1 MSREVR
7 ELTDVPEV
15 GPLLVKG
22 LVGSARTRGVPVDEL
37 PRLSLLLDDQPQDVA
52 RLADYCRVTGFGLT
66 DRVPATWLHVLTFPL
81 QAALMADDA
90 FPFALPGLVHV
101 SNDMTLSRPVSVS
114 ERLRL
119 LVRAE
124 NLRLHAKG
132 AVFDMVGEV
141 HASDEPVW
149 RGTSLYLATGVRV
162 GGTPATAERLP
173 APPVVPSQ
181 RWRLAAD
188 LGRRYAEVSGD
199 FNPIHLSPA
208 TSRLFGFRR
217 PIIHGMWTHARALAG
232 LGRLPDAYRARVQF
246 AKPIALPSS
255 VGFAAARQDPGW
267 AFAVVGKEGKPHLVG
282 EIAEG

>member
-22 LVGSARTRGVPVDEL
+22 LVGSARKRGVPVDEL

-141 HASDEPVW
+141 HASDEPVGAEPRCTW
-149 RGTSLYLATGVRV
+149 RRGCGWGARRPRPSGCPHPPSFPPSGGGSRLISAAAT
-162 GGTPATAERLP
+162 
-173 APPVVPSQ
+173 
-181 RWRLAAD
+181 
-188 LGRRYAEVSGD
+188 RR
-199 FNPIHLSPA
+199 SPA
-208 TSRLFGFRR
+208 TS
-217 PIIHGMWTHARALAG
+217 T
-232 LGRLPDAYRARVQF
+232 
-246 AKPIALPSS
+246 PS
-255 VGFAAARQDPGW
+255 
-267 AFAVVGKEGKPHLVG
+267 
-282 EIAEG
+282 I

>member
-1 MSREVR
+1 MTVR
-7 ELTDVPEV
+7 ELAAVPDV

-22 LVGSARTRGVPVDEL
+22 LVSSARKRGLPVDKL
-37 PRLSLLLDDQPQDVA
+37 PRLSLLLDDQAQDVA
-52 RLADYCRVTGFGLT
+52 RLADYCRVVGYGLT

-101 SNDMTLSRPVSVS
+101 SNDMTLARPVSVS

-124 NLRLHAKG
+124 NLRPHARG

>member
-1 MSREVR
+1 MTVR
-7 ELTDVPEV
+7 ELAAVPDV

-22 LVGSARTRGVPVDEL
+22 LVSSARKRGLPVEKL
-37 PRLSLLLDDQPQDVA
+37 PRLSLLLDDQAQDVA
-52 RLADYCRVTGFGLT
+52 RLADYCRVVGYGLT

-81 QAALMADDA
+81 QAALMADEA

-101 SNDMTLSRPVSVS
+101 SNEMTLTRPVSVG

-124 NLRLHAKG
+124 NLRPHARG

-141 HASDEPVW
+141 HTSDEPVW

-162 GGTPATAERLP
+162 AGEPTAAERLP
-173 APPVVPSQ
+173 APTVVPSQ
-181 RWRLAAD
+181 QWRLASD

-217 PIIHGMWTHARALAG
+217 PIVHGMWTHARALAG
-232 LGRLPDAYRARVQF
+232 LGRLPEAYRARVQF
-246 AKPIALPSS
+246 AKPIALPGR
-255 VGFAAARQDPGW
+255 VGFAAARRDAGW
-267 AFAVVGKEGKPHLVG
+267 SFAVVGKEGKPHLVG
-282 EIAEG
+282 DIASA